1 MSLTWRRSRITG
13 AGLVAAQYD
22 LTLERQTTM
31 DNTLFIPGIANPVSE
46 INQLLFGQGQQ
57 GTFIA
62 PSLTASLI
70 SGSTFGTGVETL
82 PDLSPRNNPFSQANS
97 GNRAAWFREPK
108 TGRRNLLIRTQEFND
123 TAWTKTNVTI
133 TPNAV
138 TAPDGTLTAA
148 LMVNDSTNGEHRVLP
163 ASTVSVSGAG
173 TATVFA
179 KAGTASFISV
189 GVNGFANS
197 AAVFNLDT
205 GVISNQGAFVT
216 NSSMVDAGNGWYRCR
231 VTVSTSVNRCIVNMG
246 ETAADAVPQVNSIGT
261 GKNVFIWATQLE
273 AGSTATAYQRV
284 TTAFDVTEAGQRDCF
299 GVRADGI
306 DDGYATAGNVDFSGT
321 DAVTIFAAMRK
332 VGTTSATF
340 CELSVQADTNNGAF
354 YLRAP
359 LSSTDSYDVLSRGTA
374 NARLVP
380 TAFPSPITNILTA
393 QFRIS
398 TDFANL
404 RVDGT
409 SVLSVSTDQGSGNY
423 GNYPLFLMA
432 RNNTTSRFN
441 GDLYA
446 LIIAGGSYPLS
457 TIQRVE
463 RLLSRITPTVN
474 L

>member
-1 MSLTWRRSRITG
+1 
-13 AGLVAAQYD
+13 
-22 LTLERQTTM
+22 M
-31 DNTLFIPGIANPVSE
+31 DNILFIPGIANPVSE
-46 INQLLFGQGQQ
+46 IRQLLFGQGQP
-57 GTFIA
+57 GGSWI
-62 PSLTASLI
+62 PSLSSAMIAANSFG
-70 SGSTFGTGVETL
+70 SGVTDIL
-82 PDLSPRNNPFSQANS
+82 DLSGNNNPFSQATPAS
-97 GNRAAWFREPK
+97 RGAWFREPK
-108 TGRRNLLIRTQEFND
+108 TGRRNLVLENSDVTD
-123 TAWTKTNVTI
+123 GVVSGTPGTGPSGWTAASVVGSPVI
-133 TPNAV
+133 
-138 TAPDGTLTAA
+138 TLTAEGLRVQAAPTERRSFSQTINVAANTTYAFTAICDIQAVTNIHQCFEANLPPAGTTITKFQDGNA
-148 LMVNDSTNGEHRVLP
+148 LT
-163 ASTVSVSGAG
+163 TFQSVSTGTNSELRLVVAVGATAGTLRINFGAG
-173 TATVFA
+173 VSSAE
-179 KAGTASFISV
+179 G
-189 GVNGFANS
+189 NS
-197 AAVFNLDT
+197 PDITFKRL
-205 GVISNQGAFVT
+205 QF
-216 NSSMVDAGNGWYRCR
+216 
-231 VTVSTSVNRCIVNMG
+231 
-246 ETAADAVPQVNSIGT
+246 EIGT
-261 GKNVFIWATQLE
+261 TR
-273 AGSTATAYQRV
+273 SAYQNV
-284 TTAFDVTEAGQRDCF
+284 TTAFDVTEAGQRDCY

-306 DDGYATAGNVDFSGT
+306 DDGYSTAGNVDFSAT

-340 CELSVQADTNNGAF
+340 CELSAQADINNGAF

-446 LIIAGGSYPLS
+446 LIVAGGSYPLS

>member
-1 MSLTWRRSRITG
+1 MSLTYQRSRITG

-22 LTLERQTTM
+22 LTLERQTIM
-31 DNTLFIPGIANPVSE
+31 DNILFIPGIANPVAE
-46 INQLLFGQGQQ
+46 IRQLLFGAGQPGGGWIPSFSQ
-57 GTFIA
+57 AMIA
-62 PSLTASLI
+62 ANSFG
-70 SGSTFGTGVETL
+70 SGVTDIL
-82 PDLSPRNNPFSQANS
+82 DLSGNNNPFSQATPS
-97 GNRAAWFREPK
+97 SRGAWFREPK
-108 TGRRNLLIRTQEFND
+108 TGRRNLLLHTEQFDNVIWVAGNSSSTD
-123 TAWTKTNVTI
+123 PTVTI
-133 TPNAV
+133 NQLGPDGVLNAV
-138 TAPDGTLTAA
+138 RLDFPTEVGANQSFWGQTIGNDLVSNTDGYASVMMRSISGTANNVVLRSGGT
-148 LMVNDSTNGEHRVLP
+148 EQ
-163 ASTVSVSGAG
+163 TVSVTEQWQEFTLQKS
-173 TATVFA
+173 
-179 KAGTASFISV
+179 
-189 GVNGFANS
+189 
-197 AAVFNLDT
+197 
-205 GVISNQGAFVT
+205 ISNVT
-216 NSSMVDAGNGWYRCR
+216 RDIQIKNRPSVSGNGDSFSILLAKPQFER
-231 VTVSTSVNRCIVNMG
+231 
-246 ETAADAVPQVNSIGT
+246 TA
-261 GKNVFIWATQLE
+261 F
-273 AGSTATAYQRV
+273 TAYQRV
-284 TTAFDVTEAGQRDCF
+284 TTAFDVTESGQRDCF

>member
-31 DNTLFIPGIANPVSE
+31 DNILFIPGIANPVSE
-46 INQLLFGQGQQ
+46 IRQLLFGQGQP
-57 GTFIA
+57 GGSWIPTLSAAMIA
-62 PSLTASLI
+62 ANSFG
-70 SGSTFGTGVETL
+70 SGVTDIL
-82 PDLSPRNNPFSQANS
+82 DLSGRNNPFSQATPS
-97 GNRAAWFREPK
+97 SRGAWFREPK
-108 TGRRNLLIRTQEFND
+108 TGRRNLLTRSNEFNILPW
-123 TAWTKTNVTI
+123 ALIAVGAGVNPII
-133 TPNAV
+133 TPNAGADPLGGNQAFRIDFNRGGNAIADRSEV
-138 TAPDGTLTAA
+138 TQTISSVLTGQNVLSVWVKAATNDDIGKDIAIRHVGTGVYGVVTLTADW
-148 LMVNDSTNGEHRVLP
+148 VRV
-163 ASTVSVSGAG
+163 S
-173 TATVFA
+173 
-179 KAGTASFISV
+179 
-189 GVNGFANS
+189 
-197 AAVFNLDT
+197 
-205 GVISNQGAFVT
+205 
-216 NSSMVDAGNGWYRCR
+216 R
-231 VTVSTSVNRCIVNMG
+231 V
-246 ETAADAVPQVNSIGT
+246 ETAAGSANNISFGSRGGANTSTTVSALVYQM
-261 GKNVFIWATQLE
+261 QLE
-273 AGSTATAYQRV
+273 SGAIPTPIQNV
-284 TTAFDVTEAGQRDCF
+284 TTAFDVTEAGQRDCY
-299 GVRADGI
+299 GVQGDGI
-306 DDGYATAGNVDFSGT
+306 DDGYSTAGNVDFSAT

-340 CELSVQADTNNGAF
+340 CELSAQADTNNGAF

-404 RVDGT
+404 RVDGN

-423 GNYPLFLMA
+423 GNYPLFLMS

-441 GDLYA
+441 GRLYA
-446 LIIAGGSYPLS
+446 LIVAGGSYPLS